1 MEEKCHR
8 HADSTGI
15 NKLYNALYYGETIS
29 ELEQHSEK
37 ELSELNGLGRVTLR
51 EIRDKLVE
59 YQAKK

>member
-1 MEEKCHR
+1 MASAVTSPR
-8 HADSTGI
+8 AF
-15 NKLYNALYYGETIS
+15 NALYYGIIETIN